1 MSDNYNKII
10 HSIRNLNPIDNN
22 IIEGIRNMTDDEKME
37 IIYSFNITISTYKE
51 LIEKI
56 EI

>member
-10 HSIRNLNPIDNN
+10 HSIRNLRPIEPS
-22 IIEGIRNMTDDEKME
+22 IIESIRNMTDDEKME
-37 IIYSFNITISTYKE
+37 IIYSFNTVVATYKE